1 MRREYLTG
9 RCLHE
14 AVFSVTVKEQEIPLR
29 KRLADL
35 MSPPHPPGIRRTLA
49 LQMSLSDEAE
59 GSSINNKA
67 HRRGDRNR
75 SSEADHRNRVTEKDR
90 VNV

>member
-67 HRRGDRNR
+67 HRRGDCKTGAQRLII
-75 SSEADHRNRVTEKDR
+75 VTESLRKTE
-90 VNV
+90 